1 MEKINNV
8 MDLMKI
14 LDTIEYG
21 WMDIDKNVYLNTEKG
36 FKKKYVLSHP
46 EDVLEKKVGNNFD
59 QVELERSLFKN
70 LETDKEFI
78 CWINSVIYGHS
89 LGLENESLGENT
101 IRKWLEEHNIYFQQE
116 YSFEVPPLISPNRI
130 IPNSNK

>member
-8 MDLMKI
+8 MDLMNV

-21 WMDIDKNVYLNTEKG
+21 WMDIDKNVYINTEKG
-36 FKKKYVLSHP
+36 FKKKYVLSRP

-70 LETDKEFI
+70 LDLKFST
-78 CWINSVIYGHS
+78 
-89 LGLENESLGENT
+89 
-101 IRKWLEEHNIYFQQE
+101 YFMV
-116 YSFEVPPLISPNRI
+116 YYDAKKLFTHTFLVSKLIQFLQSCSILCAAPARDFCQKHLI
-130 IPNSNK
+130 